1 MKVKKLLT
9 LFLSL
14 GLFVSFTDPVN
25 AENSFKESNKAE
37 TVSSEI
43 CTKNPEYEARKKALD
58 SAKTELDAAKKELKN
73 AETDKTNA
81 ENTVTDATTGVQ
93 NAQDALDSANGTA
106 AEAQNKLTDAENAKD
121 EAQTNV
127 SNAQTA
133 KDAADANVNEKQNA
147 YDATQDKTNPEWQK
161 RQEAVDNAKTEL
173 NTAKEEKKAAETDK
187 ANAETAVTDAE
198 KDVTAKENDLKKAN
212 SALTNAQKNVD
223 TAQAKLDEAK
233 ANQSQAQAGS
243 DTANDAVAKAQDAL
257 DKANQ
262 AKTDA
267 ENVKANAEKAHN
279 DAKTAQDEAQKAYD
293 AAKTAYDASVTKEAN
308 SAIGFYK
315 SLGTDEGNEAVKMIE
330 WYNNLCA
337 KNDEEWGASQIGE
350 EGDATSL
357 ENFLKA
363 LDYLEEYNKIRVAEG
378 LPELKVTTMAMAYS
392 QANCNHAAQS
402 VDHWRTPYVA
412 TDSDRRYAGGEN
424 LSWGYGTTTPNEDGY
439 TYSQDPYEGWYTTE
453 KAVYEFLQEKG
464 WTVNEAKSDPEKA
477 AQVYEACNIP
487 KNPEWI
493 QTGHYLNVVN
503 SRYTITGFAVSDQD
517 EEARTHEQS
526 FMFSAKDYETAYT
539 VEEYRNMVL
548 GYKANLD
555 SLLAKLNAAQAA
567 LNVAMANTNTTAEE
581 LGKAVAAVQQAENDV
596 KAKTEDLNSAKD
608 NATVAAERLNAAKNA
623 TAQAQ
628 AERDAVNTT
637 AEQEA
642 VTAAENAKKAAEQA
656 VTDAKSKLE
665 EKKQAVADAQ
675 AKIDEAEA
683 KLEAAQFSLD
693 ELSAGAVEAKKA
705 LEDAKAEAEKA
716 DKALEDAQKA
726 FGEKTDL
733 YSEAEANKEA
743 ADKAVAD
750 AATAKE
756 EADRKLADA
765 QADLDEKQ
773 AIASAA
779 QTKVDTAEA
788 KFEEAQD
795 ALNAVGH
802 SWKETIQ
809 NPTCTED
816 GTKVYTCENC
826 GATKQETLLALGH
839 DYSEEWTID
848 KEATYYED
856 GSKSRHCSRCDSK
869 IDVTVIPRLSFVDV
883 SEATDH
889 YDDILWLATNKVT
902 TGWDVGNAQK
912 EFRPYIDVARCDMAA
927 FIRRLAVSNNWLD
940 AATWAPSEEDWNTF
954 TDIDADS
961 PHAEDVLWLAHAEI
975 SQGWDVGDGKKEF
988 RSLVTVARC
997 DMAAFL
1003 QRLASKQGLSDAS
1016 TWEPGEADWTFAD
1029 IDANSPHAKE
1039 VLWLAHS
1046 EVSKGWDE
1054 GNGTSTFRPLNNVAR
1069 CDMAA
1074 FLRRLVG

>member
-1 MKVKKLLT
+1 MKTKKLLA
-9 LFLSL
+9 LVFSL
-14 GLFVSFTDPVN
+14 GLFVSFTEPAN
-25 AENSFKESNKAE
+25 AKNNSADSDKAE
-37 TVSSEI
+37 TASSEI
-43 CTKNPEYEARKKALD
+43 CTKNPEYEAKKKTFD
-58 SAKTELDAAKKELKN
+58 NAKTEFENAKKELKN
-73 AETDKTNA
+73 AETDKANA
-81 ENTVTDATTGVQ
+81 ETNVTDATNGVQ
-93 NAQDALDSANGTA
+93 NAQTALDSANGTA
-106 AEAQNKLTDAENAKD
+106 TDAQNKLTEAENAKND
-121 EAQTNV
+121 AATNV

-147 YDATQDKTNPEWQK
+147 YDATQDKSNPEWQK

-173 NTAKEEKKAAETDK
+173 DTAKEEKKTAETDK
-187 ANAETAVTDAE
+187 SNAETAVTDAE

-212 SALTNAQKNVD
+212 SALSNAQKNVD
-223 TAQAKLDEAK
+223 AAQAKLDEAK

-262 AKTDA
+262 AKADA
-267 ENVKANAEKAHN
+267 ESVKANAEKAHN

-293 AAKTAYDASVTKEAN
+293 EAKAAYDASVTKEAN

-330 WYNNLCA
+330 YYN
-337 KNDEEWGASQIGE
+337 KISEDWGKTEIGE
-350 EGDATSL
+350 QGDATTL

-363 LDYLEEYNKIRVAEG
+363 LDYLEECNKLRVAEG

-392 QANCNHAAQS
+392 QANCNHAA
-402 VDHWRTPYVA
+402 VGGDHWRTPYV
-412 TDSDRRYAGGEN
+412 SENGKRRYSGAEN
-424 LSWGYGTTTPNEDGY
+424 LSWGYGTTTPNEEGY
-439 TYSQDPYEGWYTTE
+439 EFRQDPYEGWYESE
-453 KAVYEFLQEKG
+453 KSIYEFLKAKG

-487 KNPEWI
+487 KDPDWI

-503 SRYTITGFAVSDQD
+503 SSYVITGFAVSDQSQYD
-517 EEARTHEQS
+517 EVSTHEQS
-526 FMFSAKDYETAYT
+526 FSSVIRDYETAYT

-567 LNVAMANTNTTAEE
+567 LDAAKANTETTAEE

-623 TAQAQ
+623 TTQAQ
-628 AERDAVNTT
+628 AERDAVNTD
-637 AEQEA
+637 AEQAA
-642 VTAAENAKKAAEQA
+642 VTAAENAKKAADQA

-683 KLEAAQFSLD
+683 KLEAAQSSLD
-693 ELSAGAVEAKKA
+693 ELSAGAVEAK
-705 LEDAKAEAEKA
+705 
-716 DKALEDAQKA
+716 KALEDAQKA

-765 QADLDEKQ
+765 QADLDAKQ
-773 AIASAA
+773 AIANAA
-779 QTKVDTAEA
+779 QTKVDSTEA
-788 KFEEAQD
+788 KFEEAQN

-802 SWKETIQ
+802 
-809 NPTCTED
+809 
-816 GTKVYTCENC
+816 
-826 GATKQETLLALGH
+826 
-839 DYSEEWTID
+839 DYSKEWTID

-856 GSKSRHCSRCDSK
+856 GSKSHHCSRCDAK
-869 IDVTVIPRLSFVDV
+869 VDVTVIPRLSFVDV
-883 SEATDH
+883 NETTDH

-902 TGWDVGNAQK
+902 TGWDIGNGQK
-912 EFRPYIDVARCDMAA
+912 EFRPYVDVARCDMAA

-940 AATWAPSEEDWNTF
+940 AATWTPGEEDWNTF
-954 TDIDADS
+954 TDIDKNS
-961 PHAEDVLWLAHAEI
+961 PHAEDVLWLAHTGI
-975 SQGWDVGDGKKEF
+975 SEGWDAGNGKKEF
-988 RSLVTVARC
+988 RPLVTVARC

-1003 QRLASKQGLSDAS
+1003 QRLAAKSNISDAS
-1016 TWEPGEADWTFAD
+1016 TWQPGEEDWTFAD
-1029 IDANSPHAKE
+1029 IDAGSPHAEE

-1046 EVSKGWDE
+1046 GVSKGWSEAD
-1054 GNGTSTFRPLNNVAR
+1054 GTTTFRPLNNVAR

-1074 FLRRLVG
+1074 FLRRMVG

>member
-1 MKVKKLLT
+1 MKEKKLLT
-9 LFLSL
+9 LVLSL
-14 GLFVSFTDPVN
+14 GLFVSFTEPVN
-25 AENSFKESNKAE
+25 AKNNSTDSNKAE
-37 TVSSEI
+37 TASSEI
-43 CTKNPEYEARKKALD
+43 CTKNPEYEAKKKTFD
-58 SAKTELDAAKKELKN
+58 NAKTEFENAKKELKN
-73 AETDKTNA
+73 AETDKADAETN
-81 ENTVTDATTGVQ
+81 VTDATNGVQ
-93 NAQDALDSANGTA
+93 NAQTALDSANGTA
-106 AEAQNKLTDAENAKD
+106 ADAQNKLTDAENAKN

-133 KDAADANVNEKQNA
+133 KDAADANVSEKQNA

-173 NTAKEEKKAAETDK
+173 DTAKEEKKTAETDK
-187 ANAETAVTDAE
+187 ANAETAVTNAE

-223 TAQAKLDEAK
+223 AAQAKLDEAK

-243 DTANDAVAKAQDAL
+243 DTANDAVTAAQAAL

-262 AKTDA
+262 AKADA
-267 ENVKANAEKAHN
+267 ESVKANAEKAHN

-293 AAKTAYDASVTKEAN
+293 EAKAAYDASVTKEAN

-330 WYNNLCA
+330 YYN
-337 KNDEEWGASQIGE
+337 KISEDWEKTEIGE
-350 EGDATSL
+350 QGDATTL

-363 LDYLEEYNKIRVAEG
+363 LDYLEECNKLRVAEG

-392 QANCNHAAQS
+392 QANCNHAA
-402 VDHWRTPYVA
+402 VGDDHWRTPYVSE
-412 TDSDRRYAGGEN
+412 DGKRRYSGGEN
-424 LSWGYGTTTPNEDGY
+424 LSWGYGTTTPNEEGY
-439 TYSQDPYEGWYTTE
+439 EFRQDPYEGWYESE
-453 KAVYEFLQEKG
+453 KSIYEFLKAKG

-487 KNPEWI
+487 KDPDWI

-503 SRYTITGFAVSDQD
+503 SSYVITGFAVSDQSQYD
-517 EEARTHEQS
+517 EVSTHEQS
-526 FMFSAKDYETAYT
+526 FSSVIRDYETAYT

-567 LNVAMANTNTTAEE
+567 LDAAMANTDTTAEE
-581 LGKAVAAVQQAENDV
+581 LGKAVAAVQQAESDV
-596 KAKTEDLNSAKD
+596 KAKTEDLNGAKD

-637 AEQEA
+637 AEQDA
-642 VTAAENAKKAAEQA
+642 VTAAENAKKAADQA
-656 VTDAKSKLE
+656 VTDAKNRLE

-683 KLEAAQFSLD
+683 NLEKAQSSLD

-733 YSEAEANKEA
+733 YSEAEADKEA

-756 EADRKLADA
+756 EADKKLADA
-765 QADLDEKQ
+765 QADLDAKQ
-773 AIASAA
+773 AIANAA
-779 QTKVDTAEA
+779 QTKVDFTEA
-788 KFEEAQD
+788 RFEEAQN

-802 SWKETIQ
+802 
-809 NPTCTED
+809 
-816 GTKVYTCENC
+816 
-826 GATKQETLLALGH
+826 
-839 DYSEEWTID
+839 DYSKEWTID

-856 GSKSRHCSRCDSK
+856 GSKSHHCSRCDAK

-883 SEATDH
+883 NETTDH

-902 TGWDVGNAQK
+902 AGWDIGNGQK
-912 EFRPYIDVARCDMAA
+912 EFRPYVDVARCDMAA

-940 AATWAPSEEDWNTF
+940 AATWTPEEEDWNTF
-954 TDIDADS
+954 TDIDKNS
-961 PHAEDVLWLAHAEI
+961 PHAEDVLWLAHTGI
-975 SQGWDVGDGKKEF
+975 SEGWDAGNGKKEF
-988 RSLVTVARC
+988 RPLVTVARC

-1003 QRLASKQGLSDAS
+1003 QRLAAKSNISDAS
-1016 TWEPGEADWTFAD
+1016 TWQPGEEDWTFAD
-1029 IDANSPHAKE
+1029 IDAGSPHAEE

-1046 EVSKGWDE
+1046 GVSKGWSEAD
-1054 GNGTSTFRPLNNVAR
+1054 GTTTFRPLNNVAR

-1074 FLRRLVG
+1074 FLKRMVG

>member
-1 MKVKKLLT
+1 M
-9 LFLSL
+9 
-14 GLFVSFTDPVN
+14 
-25 AENSFKESNKAE
+25 
-37 TVSSEI
+37 
-43 CTKNPEYEARKKALD
+43 
-58 SAKTELDAAKKELKN
+58 
-73 AETDKTNA
+73 
-81 ENTVTDATTGVQ
+81 
-93 NAQDALDSANGTA
+93 
-106 AEAQNKLTDAENAKD
+106 
-121 EAQTNV
+121 
-127 SNAQTA
+127 
-133 KDAADANVNEKQNA
+133 NEKQNA
-147 YDATQDKTNPEWQK
+147 YDATQDKSNPEWQK

-173 NTAKEEKKAAETDK
+173 DTAKEEKKTAETDK

-198 KDVTAKENDLKKAN
+198 KDVTAKENDLKNAN
-212 SALTNAQKNVD
+212 KALTNAQKNVD
-223 TAQAKLDEAK
+223 AAQAKLDEAK

-262 AKTDA
+262 AKADA
-267 ENVKANAEKAHN
+267 ESVKANAEKAHN

-293 AAKTAYDASVTKEAN
+293 EAKAAYDASVTKEAN

-350 EGDATSL
+350 KGDATSL

-378 LPELKVTTMAMAYS
+378 LPELKVTTMAMAFS

-402 VDHWRTPYVA
+402 ADHWRTPYKA
-412 TDSDRRYAGGEN
+412 DDSDRRYGGGEN

-439 TYSQDPYEGWYTTE
+439 RFEQDPYEGWYETE
-453 KAVYEFLQEKG
+453 KSIYEFLKAKG

-477 AQVYEACNIP
+477 AQVIEACNLP
-487 KNPEWI
+487 SKEWI
-493 QTGHYLNVVN
+493 QTGHYLNIVN

-526 FMFSAKDYETAYT
+526 FITSADPYETAYT
-539 VEEYRNMVL
+539 VEEYRNMLL

-567 LNVAMANTNTTAEE
+567 LDAAMANTNTTAEE
-581 LGKAVAAVQQAENDV
+581 LGKAVAAVQQAESDV

-623 TAQAQ
+623 TEQAQ
-628 AERDAVNTT
+628 ADRDAVNTD
-637 AEQEA
+637 AEQAA
-642 VTAAENAKKAAEQA
+642 VTAAENAKKAADQA
-656 VTDAKSKLE
+656 VTDAKNRLE

-683 KLEAAQFSLD
+683 NLEKAQSSLD

-716 DKALEDAQKA
+716 DKALEDAKKA

-756 EADRKLADA
+756 AADRKLADA
-765 QADLDEKQ
+765 QADLDAKQ
-773 AIASAA
+773 AIANAA
-779 QTKVDTAEA
+779 QTKVDFTEA
-788 KFEEAQD
+788 RFEEAQN

-802 SWKETIQ
+802 
-809 NPTCTED
+809 
-816 GTKVYTCENC
+816 
-826 GATKQETLLALGH
+826 
-839 DYSEEWTID
+839 DYSKEWTID

-856 GSKSRHCSRCDSK
+856 GSKSHHCSRCDAK
-869 IDVTVIPRLSFVDV
+869 VDVTVIPRLSFVDV
-883 SEATDH
+883 NETTDH

-902 TGWDVGNAQK
+902 AGWDVENEQK
-912 EFRPYIDVARCDMAA
+912 EFRPYVDVARCDMAA

-940 AATWAPSEEDWNTF
+940 AATWTPGEEDWNTF
-954 TDIDADS
+954 TDIDKNS
-961 PHAEDVLWLAHAEI
+961 PHAEDVLWLAHTGI
-975 SQGWDVGDGKKEF
+975 SEGWTEEDGTKTF
-988 RSLVTVARC
+988 RPLKTVARC

-1016 TWEPGEADWTFAD
+1016 AWEPGEADWTFAD
-1029 IDANSPHAKE
+1029 IDADSPHAKE

-1046 EVSKGWDE
+1046 GISKGWDV
-1054 GNGTSTFRPLNNVAR
+1054 GNGKKEFRPLVTVAR

-1074 FLRRLVG
+1074 FLRRMAG

>member
-1 MKVKKLLT
+1 MKTKKLLT

-25 AENSFKESNKAE
+25 ANNYSADLNKVETSLSEN
-37 TVSSEI
+37 
-43 CTKNPEYEARKKALD
+43 CTKNPEYEARKKD
-58 SAKTELDAAKKELKN
+58 VDITKTELENVKKELKN

-81 ENTVTDATTGVQ
+81 ENTVVDATIGVQ
-93 NAQDALDSANGTA
+93 NTQTALNSANTSALD
-106 AEAQNKLTDAENAKD
+106 AQNKLTEAENAKN

-133 KDAADANVNEKQNA
+133 KDAADAAVTEKQNA
-147 YDATQDKTNPEWQK
+147 YDATQDKTNPEWRK
-161 RQEAVDNAKTEL
+161 RQEAVDNAKAEL
-173 NTAKEEKKAAETDK
+173 DTAKEEKRAAETEK
-187 ANAETAVTDAE
+187 ADAETAVADAE
-198 KDVTAKENDLKKAN
+198 KDAVQKKTDLKNAN
-212 SALTNAQKNVD
+212 VALANAQKNVD
-223 TAQAKLDEAK
+223 AAQAKLDEAK
-233 ANQSQAQAGS
+233 ATQSQAQAGS
-243 DTANDAVAKAQDAL
+243 DTANDAVSAAQNAVDSATAEREQLYKELDAKKITLDNANKLSQDASKIIAQGSVGYFGSKDNITAVDIIQRGTSL
-257 DKANQ
+257 
-262 AKTDA
+262 
-267 ENVKANAEKAHN
+267 ENWGS
-279 DAKTAQDEAQKAYD
+279 DAKKGGLT
-293 AAKTAYDASVTKEAN
+293 
-308 SAIGFYK
+308 
-315 SLGTDEGNEAVKMIE
+315 
-330 WYNNLCA
+330 
-337 KNDEEWGASQIGE
+337 QIGQE
-350 EGDATSL
+350 KDATSL
-357 ENFLKA
+357 ENMKIALEYILKA
-363 LDYLEEYNKIRVAEG
+363 NEIRRANGLLEFKIIDELMAEG
-378 LPELKVTTMAMAYS
+378 QVGANMEAITGNHTFMS
-392 QANCNHAAQS
+392 QNSSASNYWGS
-402 VDHWRTPYVA
+402 MW
-412 TDSDRRYAGGEN
+412 GEN
-424 LSWGYGTTTPNEDGY
+424 LVNGYN
-439 TYSQDPYEGWYTTE
+439 DPFVGWYNE
-453 KAVYEFLQEKG
+453 EYAVHDALNGKDVSELSLQEKADLYDYLVENWNQEKYG
-464 WTVNEAKSDPEKA
+464 DTVAFTKA
-477 AQVYEACNIP
+477 QKEGFERTFSGDELLSYKAMY
-487 KNPEWI
+487 I
-493 QTGHYLNVVN
+493 QTGHYDTLMNTDVTTTGYGFC
-503 SRYTITGFAVSDQD
+503 SRVTNQSWNGKTSTQKFGNETNLDASVTAYDAQEYYDQFMAYYNNLYNASANA
-517 EEARTHEQS
+517 EEAKK
-526 FMFSAKDYETAYT
+526 AYEEA
-539 VEEYRNMVL
+539 
-548 GYKANLD
+548 
-555 SLLAKLNAAQAA
+555 LAK
-567 LNVAMANTNTTAEE
+567 E
-581 LGKAVAAVQQAENDV
+581 QQAESDV
-596 KAKTEDLNSAKD
+596 KAKTEDLNSAKSD
-608 NATVAAERLNAAKNA
+608 AEMAKSRLNAAKNA

-628 AERDAVNTT
+628 AERDAVNTD
-637 AEQEA
+637 AEQKA
-642 VTAAENAKKAAEQA
+642 VTAAENAKKAADQA

-683 KLEAAQFSLD
+683 KLEAAQSSLD

>member
-1 MKVKKLLT
+1 MKEKKLLT
-9 LFLSL
+9 LVLSL
-14 GLFVSFTDPVN
+14 GLFVSFTEPVN
-25 AENSFKESNKAE
+25 AKNNSTDSNKAE
-37 TVSSEI
+37 TASSEI
-43 CTKNPEYEARKKALD
+43 CTKNPEYEAKKKTFD
-58 SAKTELDAAKKELKN
+58 NAKTEFENAKKELKN
-73 AETDKTNA
+73 AETDKANA
-81 ENTVTDATTGVQ
+81 ETNVTDATNGVQ
-93 NAQDALDSANGTA
+93 NAQDALDSANSTA
-106 AEAQNKLTDAENAKD
+106 TNAQNKLTDAEQAKN

-127 SNAQTA
+127 SNAQAA
-133 KDAADANVNEKQNA
+133 KAEADKTVTEKQNA

-173 NTAKEEKKAAETDK
+173 DTAKEEKKAAETDK

-198 KDVTAKENDLKKAN
+198 KDVTAKKNDLKKAN
-212 SALTNAQKNVD
+212 AALTNAQKNVD
-223 TAQAKLDEAK
+223 AAQAKLDEAK
-233 ANQSQAQAGS
+233 ANQSEAQNGS
-243 DTANDAVAKAQDAL
+243 DKANDAVTSAQAAL

-279 DAKTAQDEAQKAYD
+279 DAKIAQDEAQKAYD
-293 AAKTAYDASVTKEAN
+293 EAKTAYDASVTKEAN

-330 WYNNLCA
+330 YYN
-337 KNDEEWGASQIGE
+337 KISEDWGKTEIGE
-350 EGDATSL
+350 QGDATTL

-363 LDYLEEYNKIRVAEG
+363 LDYLEECNKLRAAEG
-378 LPELKVTTMAMAYS
+378 LPELKVTTMAMAFS
-392 QANCNHAAQS
+392 QANCNHSA
-402 VDHWRTPYVA
+402 VGGDHWRTPYVSE
-412 TDSDRRYAGGEN
+412 DGKRRYSGAEN
-424 LSWGYGTTTPNEDGY
+424 LSWGYGTTTPNEEGY
-439 TYSQDPYEGWYTTE
+439 EFRQDPYEGWYESE
-453 KAVYEFLQEKG
+453 KSIYEFLKAKG

-487 KNPEWI
+487 KDPDWI

-503 SRYTITGFAVSDQD
+503 SSYVITGFAVSDQSQYD
-517 EEARTHEQS
+517 EVSTHEQS
-526 FMFSAKDYETAYT
+526 FSSVIRDYETAYT

-567 LNVAMANTNTTAEE
+567 LDAAKANTETTAEE
-581 LGKAVAAVQQAENDV
+581 LGKAVAAVQQAELDV

-628 AERDAVNTT
+628 AERDAVNTD
-637 AEQEA
+637 AEQAA
-642 VTAAENAKKAAEQA
+642 VTAAENAKKAADQA

-683 KLEAAQFSLD
+683 KLEAAQSSLD

-705 LEDAKAEAEKA
+705 LEEAKAEAEKA
-716 DKALEDAQKA
+716 DKALEDAKKA

-756 EADRKLADA
+756 AADRKLADA
-765 QADLDEKQ
+765 QADLDAKQ
-773 AIASAA
+773 AIANTA
-779 QTKVDTAEA
+779 QTKVDFTEA
-788 KFEEAQD
+788 RFEEAQN

-802 SWKETIQ
+802 
-809 NPTCTED
+809 
-816 GTKVYTCENC
+816 
-826 GATKQETLLALGH
+826 
-839 DYSEEWTID
+839 DYSKEWTID

-856 GSKSRHCSRCDSK
+856 GSKSHHCTRCDNQ

-883 SEATDH
+883 NETTDH

-902 TGWDVGNAQK
+902 AGWDVENEQK
-912 EFRPYIDVARCDMAA
+912 EFRPYVDVARCDMAA

-940 AATWAPSEEDWNTF
+940 AATWTPGEEDWNTF
-954 TDIDADS
+954 TDIDESTA
-961 PHAEDVLWLAHAEI
+961 HAEDVLWLAHTGI
-975 SQGWDVGDGKKEF
+975 SEGWDAGNGKKEF
-988 RSLVTVARC
+988 RPLVTVARC

-1003 QRLASKQGLSDAS
+1003 QRLAAKSNISDAS
-1016 TWEPGEADWTFAD
+1016 TWQPGEADWTFAD
-1029 IDANSPHAKE
+1029 IDAGSPHAEE

-1046 EVSKGWDE
+1046 GVSKGWSEAD
-1054 GNGTSTFRPLNNVAR
+1054 GTTTFRPYIAVAR

>member
-1 MKVKKLLT
+1 MKEKKLLT
-9 LFLSL
+9 LVLSL
-14 GLFVSFTDPVN
+14 GLFVSFTEPVN
-25 AENSFKESNKAE
+25 AKNNSTDSNKAE
-37 TVSSEI
+37 TASSEI
-43 CTKNPEYEARKKALD
+43 CTKNPEYEAKKKTFD
-58 SAKTELDAAKKELKN
+58 NAKTEFENAKKELKN
-73 AETDKTNA
+73 AETDKADAETN
-81 ENTVTDATTGVQ
+81 VTDATNGVQ
-93 NAQDALDSANGTA
+93 NAQTALDSANGTA
-106 AEAQNKLTDAENAKD
+106 TDAQNKLTDAGNAKN

-127 SNAQTA
+127 ENAQTA

-173 NTAKEEKKAAETDK
+173 DTAKEEKKTAETDK

-223 TAQAKLDEAK
+223 AAQAKLDEAK
-233 ANQSQAQAGS
+233 ANQSEAQNGS
-243 DTANDAVAKAQDAL
+243 DKANDAVTAAQEAL

-262 AKTDA
+262 AKADA
-267 ENVKANAEKAHN
+267 ESVKVNAEKAHN
-279 DAKTAQDEAQKAYD
+279 DAQAAQDEAQKAYNEAK
-293 AAKTAYDASVTKEAN
+293 AAYEASVTKEAN

-315 SLGTDEGNEAVKMIE
+315 SLGTEEGNEAVKMIE
-330 WYNNLCA
+330 WYNNKA
-337 KNDEEWGASQIGE
+337 NEIGHIAGTSQIGE

-392 QANCNHAAQS
+392 QANCNHAAVS
-402 VDHWRTPYVA
+402 ADHWRQPYQPKGDV
-412 TDSDRRYAGGEN
+412 SHWYGGGEN

-453 KAVYEFLQEKG
+453 KAVYDFLKEKG

-477 AQVYEACNIP
+477 AQVVEACNLP
-487 KNPEWI
+487 SKEWI

-517 EEARTHEQS
+517 EELRTHEQS
-526 FMFSAKDYETAYT
+526 FISSAAPYETAYT

-567 LNVAMANTNTTAEE
+567 LDAAMANTNTTAEE
-581 LGKAVAAVQQAENDV
+581 LGKAVAAVQQAESDV

-628 AERDAVNTT
+628 ADRDAVNTD

-642 VTAAENAKKAAEQA
+642 VTAAENAKKAADQA
-656 VTDAKSKLE
+656 VTDAKSRLE

-683 KLEAAQFSLD
+683 TLEKAQSSLD

-716 DKALEDAQKA
+716 DKALEDAKKA

-756 EADRKLADA
+756 AADRKLADA
-765 QADLDEKQ
+765 QADLDAKQ
-773 AIASAA
+773 AIANAA
-779 QTKVDTAEA
+779 QTKVDFTEA
-788 KFEEAQD
+788 RFEEAQN

-802 SWKETIQ
+802 
-809 NPTCTED
+809 
-816 GTKVYTCENC
+816 
-826 GATKQETLLALGH
+826 
-839 DYSEEWTID
+839 DYSKEWTID

-856 GSKSRHCSRCDSK
+856 GSKSHHCSRCDAK

-883 SEATDH
+883 NETTDH

-902 TGWDVGNAQK
+902 AGWDIGNGQK
-912 EFRPYIDVARCDMAA
+912 EFRPYVDVARCDMAA

-940 AATWAPSEEDWNTF
+940 AATWKPGEEDWNTF
-954 TDIDADS
+954 TDIDKNS
-961 PHAEDVLWLAHAEI
+961 PHAEDVLWLAHTGI
-975 SQGWDVGDGKKEF
+975 SEGWDAGNGKKEF
-988 RSLVTVARC
+988 RPLVTVARC

-1003 QRLASKQGLSDAS
+1003 QRLAAKSNISDAS
-1016 TWEPGEADWTFAD
+1016 TWQPGEEDWTFAD
-1029 IDANSPHAKE
+1029 IDAGSPHAEE

-1046 EVSKGWDE
+1046 GVSKGWSEAD
-1054 GNGTSTFRPLNNVAR
+1054 GTTTFRPLNNVAR

-1074 FLRRLVG
+1074 FLRRMVG

>member
-1 MKVKKLLT
+1 MKTKKLLA
-9 LFLSL
+9 LVFSL
-14 GLFVSFTDPVN
+14 GLFVSFTEPAN
-25 AENSFKESNKAE
+25 AKNNSADSDKAE
-37 TVSSEI
+37 TASSEI
-43 CTKNPEYEARKKALD
+43 CTKNPEYEAKKKTFD
-58 SAKTELDAAKKELKN
+58 NAKTEFENAKKELKN
-73 AETDKTNA
+73 AETDKANA
-81 ENTVTDATTGVQ
+81 ETNVTDATNGVQ
-93 NAQDALDSANGTA
+93 NAQTALDSANGTA
-106 AEAQNKLTDAENAKD
+106 TDAQNKLTEAENAKND
-121 EAQTNV
+121 AATNV

-147 YDATQDKTNPEWQK
+147 YDATQDKSNPEWQK

-173 NTAKEEKKAAETDK
+173 DTAKEEKKTAETDK
-187 ANAETAVTDAE
+187 SNAETAVTDAE

-212 SALTNAQKNVD
+212 SALSNAQKNVD
-223 TAQAKLDEAK
+223 AAQAKLDEAK

-262 AKTDA
+262 AKADA
-267 ENVKANAEKAHN
+267 ESVKANAEKAHN

-293 AAKTAYDASVTKEAN
+293 EAKAAYDASVTKEAN

-330 WYNNLCA
+330 YYN
-337 KNDEEWGASQIGE
+337 KISEDWGKTEIGE
-350 EGDATSL
+350 QGDATTL

-363 LDYLEEYNKIRVAEG
+363 LDYLEECNKLRVAEG

-392 QANCNHAAQS
+392 QANCNHAA
-402 VDHWRTPYVA
+402 VGGDHWRTPYV
-412 TDSDRRYAGGEN
+412 SENGKRRYSGAEN
-424 LSWGYGTTTPNEDGY
+424 LSWGYGTTTPNEEGY
-439 TYSQDPYEGWYTTE
+439 EFRQDPYEGWYESE
-453 KAVYEFLQEKG
+453 KSIYEFLKAKG

-487 KNPEWI
+487 KDPDWI

-503 SRYTITGFAVSDQD
+503 SSYVITGFAVSDQSQYD
-517 EEARTHEQS
+517 EVSTHEQS
-526 FMFSAKDYETAYT
+526 FSSVIRDYETAYT

-567 LNVAMANTNTTAEE
+567 LDAAKANTETTAEE

-628 AERDAVNTT
+628 AERDAVNTD
-637 AEQEA
+637 AEQAA
-642 VTAAENAKKAAEQA
+642 VAAAENAKKAADQA

-683 KLEAAQFSLD
+683 KLEAAQSSLD

-716 DKALEDAQKA
+716 GKALEDAQKA

-756 EADRKLADA
+756 EADKKLADA
-765 QADLDEKQ
+765 QADLDAKQ
-773 AIASAA
+773 AIANAA
-779 QTKVDTAEA
+779 QTKVDSTEA
-788 KFEEAQD
+788 KFEEAQN

-802 SWKETIQ
+802 
-809 NPTCTED
+809 
-816 GTKVYTCENC
+816 
-826 GATKQETLLALGH
+826 
-839 DYSEEWTID
+839 DYSKEWTID

-856 GSKSRHCSRCDSK
+856 GSKSHHCSRCDAK
-869 IDVTVIPRLSFVDV
+869 VDVTVIPRLSFVDV
-883 SEATDH
+883 NETTDH

-902 TGWDVGNAQK
+902 TGWDIGNGQK
-912 EFRPYIDVARCDMAA
+912 EFRPYVDVARCDMAA

-940 AATWAPSEEDWNTF
+940 AATWTPGEADWNTF
-954 TDIDADS
+954 TDIDKNS
-961 PHAEDVLWLAHAEI
+961 PHAEDVLWLAHTGI
-975 SQGWDVGDGKKEF
+975 SEGWDAGNGKKEF
-988 RSLVTVARC
+988 RPLVTVARC

-1003 QRLASKQGLSDAS
+1003 QRLAAKSNISDAS
-1016 TWEPGEADWTFAD
+1016 TWQPGEEDWTFAD
-1029 IDANSPHAKE
+1029 IDAGSPHAEE

-1046 EVSKGWDE
+1046 GVSKGWSEAD
-1054 GNGTSTFRPLNNVAR
+1054 GTTTFRPLNNVAR

-1074 FLRRLVG
+1074 FLRRMVG

>member
-1 MKVKKLLT
+1 MKTKKLLA
-9 LFLSL
+9 LVFSL
-14 GLFVSFTDPVN
+14 GLFVSFTEPAN
-25 AENSFKESNKAE
+25 AKNNSADSDKAE
-37 TVSSEI
+37 TASSEI
-43 CTKNPEYEARKKALD
+43 CTKNPEYEAKKKTFD
-58 SAKTELDAAKKELKN
+58 NAKTEFENAKKELKN
-73 AETDKTNA
+73 AETDKANA
-81 ENTVTDATTGVQ
+81 ETNVTDATNGVQ
-93 NAQDALDSANGTA
+93 NAQTALDSANGTA
-106 AEAQNKLTDAENAKD
+106 TDAQNKLTEAENAKND
-121 EAQTNV
+121 AATNV

-147 YDATQDKTNPEWQK
+147 YDATQDKSNPEWQK

-173 NTAKEEKKAAETDK
+173 DTAKEEKKTAETDK
-187 ANAETAVTDAE
+187 SNAETAVTDAE

-212 SALTNAQKNVD
+212 SALSNAQKNVD
-223 TAQAKLDEAK
+223 AAQAKLDEAK

-262 AKTDA
+262 AKADA
-267 ENVKANAEKAHN
+267 ESVKANAEKAHN

-293 AAKTAYDASVTKEAN
+293 EAKAAYDASVTKEAN

-330 WYNNLCA
+330 YYN
-337 KNDEEWGASQIGE
+337 KISEDWGKTEIGE
-350 EGDATSL
+350 QGDATTL

-363 LDYLEEYNKIRVAEG
+363 LDYLEECNKLRVAEG

-392 QANCNHAAQS
+392 QANCNHAA
-402 VDHWRTPYVA
+402 VGGDHWRTPYV
-412 TDSDRRYAGGEN
+412 SENGKRRYSGAEN
-424 LSWGYGTTTPNEDGY
+424 LSWGYGTTTPNEEGY
-439 TYSQDPYEGWYTTE
+439 EFRQDPYEGWYESE
-453 KAVYEFLQEKG
+453 KSIYEFLKAKG

-487 KNPEWI
+487 KDPDWI

-503 SRYTITGFAVSDQD
+503 SSYVITGFAVSDQSQYD
-517 EEARTHEQS
+517 EVSTHEQS
-526 FMFSAKDYETAYT
+526 FSSVIRDYETAYT

-567 LNVAMANTNTTAEE
+567 LDAAKANTETTAEE

-623 TAQAQ
+623 TTQAQ
-628 AERDAVNTT
+628 AERDAVNTD
-637 AEQEA
+637 AEQAA
-642 VTAAENAKKAAEQA
+642 VAAAENAKKAADQA

-683 KLEAAQFSLD
+683 KLEAAQSSLD

-716 DKALEDAQKA
+716 GKALEDAQKA

-765 QADLDEKQ
+765 QADLDAKQ
-773 AIASAA
+773 AIANAA
-779 QTKVDTAEA
+779 QTKVDSTEA
-788 KFEEAQD
+788 KFEEAQN

-802 SWKETIQ
+802 
-809 NPTCTED
+809 
-816 GTKVYTCENC
+816 
-826 GATKQETLLALGH
+826 
-839 DYSEEWTID
+839 DYSKEWTID

-856 GSKSRHCSRCDSK
+856 GSKSHHCSRCDAK
-869 IDVTVIPRLSFVDV
+869 VDVTVIPRLSFVDV
-883 SEATDH
+883 NETTDH

-902 TGWDVGNAQK
+902 TGWDIGNGQK
-912 EFRPYIDVARCDMAA
+912 EFRPYVDVARCDMAA

-940 AATWAPSEEDWNTF
+940 AATWTPGEADWNTF
-954 TDIDADS
+954 TDIDKNS
-961 PHAEDVLWLAHAEI
+961 PHAEDVLWLAHTGI
-975 SQGWDVGDGKKEF
+975 SEGWDAGNGKKEF
-988 RSLVTVARC
+988 RPLVTVARC

-1003 QRLASKQGLSDAS
+1003 QRLAAKSNISDAS
-1016 TWEPGEADWTFAD
+1016 TWQPGEEDWTFAD
-1029 IDANSPHAKE
+1029 IDAGSPHAEE

-1046 EVSKGWDE
+1046 GVSKGWSEAD
-1054 GNGTSTFRPLNNVAR
+1054 GTTTFRPLNNVAR

-1074 FLRRLVG
+1074 FLRRMVG

>member
-1 MKVKKLLT
+1 MKTKKLLT

-25 AENSFKESNKAE
+25 ANNYSADLNKVETSLSEN
-37 TVSSEI
+37 
-43 CTKNPEYEARKKALD
+43 CTKNPEYEARKKD
-58 SAKTELDAAKKELKN
+58 VDITKTELENVKKELKN

-81 ENTVTDATTGVQ
+81 ENTVVDATIGVQ
-93 NAQDALDSANGTA
+93 NTQTALNSANTSALD
-106 AEAQNKLTDAENAKD
+106 AQNKLTEAENAKN

-133 KDAADANVNEKQNA
+133 KDAADAAVTEKQNA
-147 YDATQDKTNPEWQK
+147 YDATQDKTNPEWRK
-161 RQEAVDNAKTEL
+161 RQEAVDNAKAEL
-173 NTAKEEKKAAETDK
+173 DTAKEEKRAAETEK
-187 ANAETAVTDAE
+187 ADAETAVADAE
-198 KDVTAKENDLKKAN
+198 KDAVQKKTDLKNAN
-212 SALTNAQKNVD
+212 VALANAQKNVD
-223 TAQAKLDEAK
+223 AAQAKLDEAK
-233 ANQSQAQAGS
+233 ATQSQAQAGS
-243 DTANDAVAKAQDAL
+243 DTANDAVSAAQNAVDSATAEREQLYKELDAKKITLDNANKLSQDASKIIAQGSVGYFGSKDNITAVDIIQRGTSL
-257 DKANQ
+257 
-262 AKTDA
+262 
-267 ENVKANAEKAHN
+267 ENWGS
-279 DAKTAQDEAQKAYD
+279 DAKKGGLT
-293 AAKTAYDASVTKEAN
+293 
-308 SAIGFYK
+308 
-315 SLGTDEGNEAVKMIE
+315 
-330 WYNNLCA
+330 
-337 KNDEEWGASQIGE
+337 QIGQE
-350 EGDATSL
+350 KDATSL
-357 ENFLKA
+357 ENMKIALEYILKA
-363 LDYLEEYNKIRVAEG
+363 NEIRRANGLLEFKIIDELMAEG
-378 LPELKVTTMAMAYS
+378 QVGANMEAITGNHTFMS
-392 QANCNHAAQS
+392 QNSSASNYWGS
-402 VDHWRTPYVA
+402 MW
-412 TDSDRRYAGGEN
+412 GEN
-424 LSWGYGTTTPNEDGY
+424 LVNGYN
-439 TYSQDPYEGWYTTE
+439 DPFVGWYNE
-453 KAVYEFLQEKG
+453 EYAVHDALNGKDVSELSLQEKADLYDYLVENWNQEKYG
-464 WTVNEAKSDPEKA
+464 DTVAFTKA
-477 AQVYEACNIP
+477 QKEGFERTFSGDELLSYKAMY
-487 KNPEWI
+487 I
-493 QTGHYLNVVN
+493 QTGHYDTLMNTDVTTTGYGFC
-503 SRYTITGFAVSDQD
+503 SRVTNQSWNGKTSTQKFGNETNLDASVTAYDAQEYYDQFMAYYNNLYNASANA
-517 EEARTHEQS
+517 EEAKK
-526 FMFSAKDYETAYT
+526 AYEEA
-539 VEEYRNMVL
+539 
-548 GYKANLD
+548 
-555 SLLAKLNAAQAA
+555 LAK
-567 LNVAMANTNTTAEE
+567 E
-581 LGKAVAAVQQAENDV
+581 QQAESDV
-596 KAKTEDLNSAKD
+596 KAKTEDLNSAKSD
-608 NATVAAERLNAAKNA
+608 AEMAKSRLNAAKNA

-628 AERDAVNTT
+628 AERDAVNTD
-637 AEQEA
+637 AEQKA
-642 VTAAENAKKAAEQA
+642 VTAAENAKKAADQA

-750 AATAKE
+750 AAAAKE

-765 QADLDEKQ
+765 QAVLDEKTQ
-773 AIASAA
+773 IDADA
-779 QTKVDTAEA
+779 QTKLDKAEA
-788 KFEEAQD
+788 KLEKAQN

>member
-1 MKVKKLLT
+1 MKTKKLLA
-9 LFLSL
+9 LVFSL
-14 GLFVSFTDPVN
+14 GLFVSFTEPAN
-25 AENSFKESNKAE
+25 AKNNSADSDKAE
-37 TVSSEI
+37 TASSEI
-43 CTKNPEYEARKKALD
+43 CTKNPEYEAKKKTFD
-58 SAKTELDAAKKELKN
+58 NAKTEFENAKKELKN
-73 AETDKTNA
+73 AETDKANA
-81 ENTVTDATTGVQ
+81 ETNVTDATNGVQ
-93 NAQDALDSANGTA
+93 NAQTALDSANGTA
-106 AEAQNKLTDAENAKD
+106 TDAQNKLTEAENAKND
-121 EAQTNV
+121 AATNV

-147 YDATQDKTNPEWQK
+147 YDATQDKSNPEWQK

-173 NTAKEEKKAAETDK
+173 DTAKEEKKTAETDK
-187 ANAETAVTDAE
+187 SNAETAVTDAE

-212 SALTNAQKNVD
+212 SALSNAQKNVD
-223 TAQAKLDEAK
+223 AAQAKLDEAK

-262 AKTDA
+262 AKADA
-267 ENVKANAEKAHN
+267 ESVKANAEKAHN

-293 AAKTAYDASVTKEAN
+293 EAKAAYDASVTKEAN

-330 WYNNLCA
+330 YYN
-337 KNDEEWGASQIGE
+337 KISEDWGKTEIGE
-350 EGDATSL
+350 QGDATTL

-363 LDYLEEYNKIRVAEG
+363 LDYLEECNKLRVAEG

-392 QANCNHAAQS
+392 QANCNHAA
-402 VDHWRTPYVA
+402 VGGDHWRTPYV
-412 TDSDRRYAGGEN
+412 SENGKRRYSGAEN
-424 LSWGYGTTTPNEDGY
+424 LSWGYGTTTPNEEGY
-439 TYSQDPYEGWYTTE
+439 EFRQDPYEGWYESE
-453 KAVYEFLQEKG
+453 KSIYEFLKAKG

-487 KNPEWI
+487 KDPDWI

-503 SRYTITGFAVSDQD
+503 SSYVITGFAVSDQSQYD
-517 EEARTHEQS
+517 EVSTHEQS
-526 FMFSAKDYETAYT
+526 FSSVIRDYETAYT

-567 LNVAMANTNTTAEE
+567 LDAAKANTETTAEE

-628 AERDAVNTT
+628 AERDAVNTD
-637 AEQEA
+637 AEQAA
-642 VTAAENAKKAAEQA
+642 VAAAENAKKAADQA

-683 KLEAAQFSLD
+683 KLEAAQSSLD

-716 DKALEDAQKA
+716 GKALEDAQKA

-756 EADRKLADA
+756 EADKKLADA
-765 QADLDEKQ
+765 QADLDAKQ
-773 AIASAA
+773 AIANAA
-779 QTKVDTAEA
+779 QTKVDSTEA
-788 KFEEAQD
+788 KFEEAQN

-802 SWKETIQ
+802 
-809 NPTCTED
+809 
-816 GTKVYTCENC
+816 
-826 GATKQETLLALGH
+826 
-839 DYSEEWTID
+839 DYSKEWTID

-856 GSKSRHCSRCDSK
+856 GSKSHHCSRCDAK

-883 SEATDH
+883 NETTDH

-902 TGWDVGNAQK
+902 VGWDVENEQK
-912 EFRPYIDVARCDMAA
+912 EFRPYVDVARCDMAA

-940 AATWAPSEEDWNTF
+940 AATWTPEEEDWNTF
-954 TDIDADS
+954 TDIDKNS
-961 PHAEDVLWLAHAEI
+961 PHAEDVLWLAHTGI
-975 SQGWDVGDGKKEF
+975 SEGWDAGNGKKEF
-988 RSLVTVARC
+988 RPLVTVARC

-1003 QRLASKQGLSDAS
+1003 QRLAAKSNISDAS
-1016 TWEPGEADWTFAD
+1016 TWQPGEEDWTFAD
-1029 IDANSPHAKE
+1029 IDAGSPHAEE

-1046 EVSKGWDE
+1046 GVSKGWSEAD
-1054 GNGTSTFRPLNNVAR
+1054 GTTTFRPLNNVAR

-1074 FLRRLVG
+1074 FLRRMVG

>member
-1 MKVKKLLT
+1 MKTKKLLT

-25 AENSFKESNKAE
+25 ANNYSADLNKVETSLSEN
-37 TVSSEI
+37 
-43 CTKNPEYEARKKALD
+43 CTKNPEYEARKKD
-58 SAKTELDAAKKELKN
+58 VDITKTELENVKKELKN

-81 ENTVTDATTGVQ
+81 ETAVTDATTGVQ
-93 NAQDALDSANGTA
+93 NAQNALDSANGTA
-106 AEAQNKLTDAENAKD
+106 ADAQNKLTDAENAKN
-121 EAQTNV
+121 EAQVNV

-133 KDAADANVNEKQNA
+133 KDEADANVNEKQNA

-173 NTAKEEKKAAETDK
+173 DTAKEEKKAAETDK

-198 KDVTAKENDLKKAN
+198 KDVTAKGNDLKNAN
-212 SALTNAQKNVD
+212 SALANAQKNVD
-223 TAQAKLDEAK
+223 AAQAKLDEAK
-233 ANQSQAQAGS
+233 ATQSQAQAGS
-243 DTANDAVAKAQDAL
+243 DTANDAVSAAQNAVDSATAEREQLYKELDAKKITLDTANKLSQDASKIIAQGSVGYFGSKDNITAVDIIQRGTSL
-257 DKANQ
+257 
-262 AKTDA
+262 
-267 ENVKANAEKAHN
+267 ENWGS
-279 DAKTAQDEAQKAYD
+279 DAKKGGLT
-293 AAKTAYDASVTKEAN
+293 
-308 SAIGFYK
+308 
-315 SLGTDEGNEAVKMIE
+315 
-330 WYNNLCA
+330 
-337 KNDEEWGASQIGE
+337 QIGQE
-350 EGDATSL
+350 KDATSL
-357 ENFLKA
+357 ENMKIALEYILKA
-363 LDYLEEYNKIRVAEG
+363 NEIRRANGLHEFKIVDELMAEG
-378 LPELKVTTMAMAYS
+378 QVGANMEAITGNHTYMS
-392 QANCNHAAQS
+392 QNS
-402 VDHWRTPYVA
+402 SA
-412 TDSDRRYAGGEN
+412 TNYWGSMWGEN
-424 LSWGYGTTTPNEDGY
+424 LVNGYN
-439 TYSQDPYEGWYTTE
+439 DPFVGWYNE
-453 KAVYEFLQEKG
+453 EYAVHDTLNGRDVSELSLQEKADLYDYLVENWNQEKYG
-464 WTVNEAKSDPEKA
+464 DTVSFTKA
-477 AQVYEACNIP
+477 QKEGFERTFSGDELLSYKAMY
-487 KNPEWI
+487 I
-493 QTGHYLNVVN
+493 QTGHYDTLMNANVTTTGYGFC
-503 SRYTITGFAVSDQD
+503 SRVTNQSWNGKTSTQKFGNETNLDVSVTAYGAQEYYDQFMAYYNNLYNASANA
-517 EEARTHEQS
+517 EEAKK
-526 FMFSAKDYETAYT
+526 AYEET
-539 VEEYRNMVL
+539 
-548 GYKANLD
+548 
-555 SLLAKLNAAQAA
+555 LAKA
-567 LNVAMANTNTTAEE
+567 
-581 LGKAVAAVQQAENDV
+581 QQAESDV
-596 KAKTEDLNSAKD
+596 KAKTEDFNSAKSD
-608 NATVAAERLNAAKNA
+608 AEMATSRLNAAKNA

-628 AERDAVNTT
+628 ADRDAVNTE
-637 AEQEA
+637 AEQAA
-642 VTAAENAKKAAEQA
+642 VTAAENAKKAADQA

-675 AKIDEAEA
+675 TKIDEAEA
-683 KLEAAQFSLD
+683 KLEAAQSSLD

-705 LEDAKAEAEKA
+705 LEEAKAEAEKA

-750 AATAKE
+750 AAAAKE

-765 QADLDEKQ
+765 QADLDAKQ
-773 AIASAA
+773 AIANAA

-788 KFEEAQD
+788 KFEEAQK
-795 ALNAVGH
+795 ALNALGH
-802 SWKETIQ
+802 AWKEPVVKE
-809 NPTCTED
+809 PTCTED

-826 GATKQETLLALGH
+826 EATKQETLPALGH

-902 TGWDVGNAQK
+902 TGWNVGNAQK

-940 AATWAPSEEDWNTF
+940 AAAWKPCEEDWNTF

-961 PHAEDVLWLAHAEI
+961 PHAEDVLWLAHTEI

-988 RSLVTVARC
+988 RPLVTVARC

-1003 QRLASKQGLSDAS
+1003 RRLASKQGLSDAS

-1029 IDANSPHAKE
+1029 IDADSPHAKE

-1046 EVSKGWDE
+1046 GVSKGWDE
-1054 GNGTSTFRPLNNVAR
+1054 ADGTTTFRPYTAVAR

-1074 FLRRLVG
+1074 FLRRLAG

>member
-1 MKVKKLLT
+1 MKEKKLLT
-9 LFLSL
+9 LVLSL
-14 GLFVSFTDPVN
+14 GLFVSFTEPVN
-25 AENSFKESNKAE
+25 AKNNSTDSNKAE
-37 TVSSEI
+37 TASSEI
-43 CTKNPEYEARKKALD
+43 CTKNPEYEAKKKTFD
-58 SAKTELDAAKKELKN
+58 NAKTEFENAKKELKN
-73 AETDKTNA
+73 AETDKADAETN
-81 ENTVTDATTGVQ
+81 VTDATNGVQ
-93 NAQDALDSANGTA
+93 NAQTALDSANGTA
-106 AEAQNKLTDAENAKD
+106 ADAQNKLTDAENAKN

-133 KDAADANVNEKQNA
+133 KDAADANVSEKQNA

-173 NTAKEEKKAAETDK
+173 DTAKEEKKTAETDK

-223 TAQAKLDEAK
+223 AAQAKLDEAK

-243 DTANDAVAKAQDAL
+243 DTANDAVTAAQAAL

-262 AKTDA
+262 AKADA
-267 ENVKANAEKAHN
+267 ESVKANAEKAHN

-293 AAKTAYDASVTKEAN
+293 EAKAAYDASVTKEAN

-330 WYNNLCA
+330 YYN
-337 KNDEEWGASQIGE
+337 KISEDWGKTEIGE
-350 EGDATSL
+350 QGDATTL

-363 LDYLEEYNKIRVAEG
+363 LDYLEECNKLRVAEG

-392 QANCNHAAQS
+392 QANCNHAA
-402 VDHWRTPYVA
+402 VGGDHWRTPYVSE
-412 TDSDRRYAGGEN
+412 DGKRRYSGGEN
-424 LSWGYGTTTPNEDGY
+424 LSWGYGTTTPNEEGY
-439 TYSQDPYEGWYTTE
+439 EFRQDPYEGWYESE
-453 KAVYEFLQEKG
+453 KSIYEFLKAKG

-487 KNPEWI
+487 KDPDWI

-503 SRYTITGFAVSDQD
+503 SSYVITGFAVSDQSQYD
-517 EEARTHEQS
+517 EVSTHEQS
-526 FMFSAKDYETAYT
+526 FSSVIRDYETAYT

-567 LNVAMANTNTTAEE
+567 LDAAKANTDTTAEE
-581 LGKAVAAVQQAENDV
+581 LGKAVAAVQQAEQDV

-623 TAQAQ
+623 TEQAQ
-628 AERDAVNTT
+628 ADRDAVNTD
-637 AEQEA
+637 AEQAA
-642 VTAAENAKKAAEQA
+642 VSAAEDAKKAADQA

-675 AKIDEAEA
+675 AKINEAEA
-683 KLEAAQFSLD
+683 NLEKAQSSLD

-705 LEDAKAEAEKA
+705 LEDAKAEAAKA
-716 DKALEDAQKA
+716 DKALEDAKKA

-756 EADRKLADA
+756 AADRKLADA
-765 QADLDEKQ
+765 QADLDAKQ
-773 AIASAA
+773 AIANAA
-779 QTKVDTAEA
+779 QTKVDFTEA
-788 KFEEAQD
+788 RFEEAQN

-802 SWKETIQ
+802 
-809 NPTCTED
+809 
-816 GTKVYTCENC
+816 
-826 GATKQETLLALGH
+826 
-839 DYSEEWTID
+839 DYSKEWTID

-856 GSKSRHCSRCDSK
+856 GSKSHHCSRCDAK

-883 SEATDH
+883 NETTDH

-902 TGWDVGNAQK
+902 AGWDIGNGQK
-912 EFRPYIDVARCDMAA
+912 EFRPYVDVARCDMAA

-940 AATWAPSEEDWNTF
+940 AATWKPGEEDWNTF
-954 TDIDADS
+954 TDIDKNS
-961 PHAEDVLWLAHAEI
+961 PHAEDVLWLAHTGI
-975 SQGWDVGDGKKEF
+975 SEGWDAGNGKKEF
-988 RSLVTVARC
+988 RPLVTVARC

-1003 QRLASKQGLSDAS
+1003 QRLAAKSNISDAS
-1016 TWEPGEADWTFAD
+1016 TWQPGEEDWTFAD
-1029 IDANSPHAKE
+1029 IDAGSPHAEE

-1046 EVSKGWDE
+1046 GVSKGWSEAD
-1054 GNGTSTFRPLNNVAR
+1054 GTTTFRPLNNVAR

-1074 FLRRLVG
+1074 FLRRMVG

>member
-25 AENSFKESNKAE
+25 AENSSKESNKAE

-73 AETDKTNA
+73 AETDKANA
-81 ENTVTDATTGVQ
+81 ETAVTDATTGVQ
-93 NAQDALDSANGTA
+93 NAQNALDSANGTA
-106 AEAQNKLTDAENAKD
+106 ADAQNKLTDAENAKN
-121 EAQTNV
+121 EAQVNV

-147 YDATQDKTNPEWQK
+147 YDATQDKSNPEWQK

-173 NTAKEEKKAAETDK
+173 DTAKEEKKAAETDK
-187 ANAETAVTDAE
+187 TNAETAVTDAE

-212 SALTNAQKNVD
+212 SALSNAQKNVD
-223 TAQAKLDEAK
+223 AAQAKLDEAK

-243 DTANDAVAKAQDAL
+243 DTASDAVTAAQAAL

-262 AKTDA
+262 AKADA
-267 ENVKANAEKAHN
+267 ESAKANAEKAHT
-279 DAKTAQDEAQKAYD
+279 DAQTAQDEAQKAYD
-293 AAKTAYDASVTKEAN
+293 AAKAAYDASVTKEAN

-330 WYNNLCA
+330 YYN
-337 KNDEEWGASQIGE
+337 KISEDWGKTEIGE
-350 EGDATSL
+350 QGDATTL

-363 LDYLEEYNKIRVAEG
+363 LDYLEECNKLRAAEG
-378 LPELKVTTMAMAYS
+378 LPELKVTTMAMAFS
-392 QANCNHAAQS
+392 QANCNHSA
-402 VDHWRTPYVA
+402 VGGNHWRTPYVSE
-412 TDSDRRYAGGEN
+412 DGKRRYSGAEN
-424 LSWGYGTTTPNEDGY
+424 LSWGYGTTTPNEEGY
-439 TYSQDPYEGWYTTE
+439 EFRQDPYEGWYESE
-453 KAVYEFLQEKG
+453 KSIYEFLKAKG

-487 KNPEWI
+487 KDPDWI

-503 SRYTITGFAVSDQD
+503 SSYVITGFAVSDQSQYD
-517 EEARTHEQS
+517 EVSTHEQS
-526 FMFSAKDYETAYT
+526 FSSVIRDYETAYT

-548 GYKANLD
+548 GYKTNLD

-567 LNVAMANTNTTAEE
+567 LDAAKANTDTTAEE
-581 LGKAVAAVQQAENDV
+581 LGKAVAAVQQAEQDV

-628 AERDAVNTT
+628 AERDAVNTD
-637 AEQEA
+637 AEQAA
-642 VTAAENAKKAAEQA
+642 VTAAENAKKAADQA

-683 KLEAAQFSLD
+683 KLEAAQSSLD

-705 LEDAKAEAEKA
+705 LEEAKAEAEKA

-750 AATAKE
+750 AAATKE

-765 QADLDEKQ
+765 QADLDEKTQ
-773 AIASAA
+773 TDVDA
-779 QTKVDTAEA
+779 QTKLDKAEA
-788 KFEEAQD
+788 KYEEAQD
-795 ALNAVGH
+795 AFNAVGH

-809 NPTCTED
+809 KPTCTED
-816 GTKVYTCENC
+816 GAKVYTCENC
-826 GATKQETLLALGH
+826 GATKKETLPALGH
-839 DYSEEWTID
+839 DYSEKWTID

-856 GSKSRHCSRCDSK
+856 GSKSHHCTRCDD
-869 IDVTVIPRLSFVDV
+869 ITDVTVIPRLSFVDV
-883 SEATDH
+883 NETTDH
-889 YDDILWLATNKVT
+889 YDDILWLAANKVT
-902 TGWDVGNAQK
+902 AGWDVGNGQK
-912 EFRPYIDVARCDMAA
+912 EFRPYVDVARCDMAA
-927 FIRRLAVSNNWLD
+927 FIRRLAVGNNWLD
-940 AATWAPSEEDWNTF
+940 AATWTPSEEDWNTF

-961 PHAEDVLWLAHAEI
+961 PHAEDVLWLAHTGI
-975 SQGWDVGDGKKEF
+975 SEGWTEEDGTKTF
-988 RSLVTVARC
+988 RPLVTVARC

-1016 TWEPGEADWTFAD
+1016 VWEPGEADWTFAD
-1029 IDANSPHAKE
+1029 IDTDSPHAEE

-1046 EVSKGWDE
+1046 GVSKGWDE
-1054 GNGTSTFRPLNNVAR
+1054 GNGTTTFRPYTAVAR